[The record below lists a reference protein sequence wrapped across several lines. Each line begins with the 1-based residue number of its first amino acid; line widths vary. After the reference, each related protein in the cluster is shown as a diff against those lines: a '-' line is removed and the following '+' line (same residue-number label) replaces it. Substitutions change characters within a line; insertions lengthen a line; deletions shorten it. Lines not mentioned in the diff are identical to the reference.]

1 MLVRCKKPY
10 YDLEFKRKV
19 EYGEIFE
26 VSEERGEELTTVN
39 NKTRYILCEK
49 VAEPEKAPEPIK
61 EGQEP
66 DGETPEATK
75 EGQEPDGETPESDG
89 DGQES
94 DGETPESDGEG
105 QGSAE
110 ETEEKPKKKRGTKKA
125 EE

>member
-26 VSEERGEELTTVN
+26 VTEERGEELTTPN
-39 NKTRYILCEK
+39 NKTHYILCEK
-49 VAEPEKAPEPIK
+49 VAESAKAEEPGGETQEPVK
-61 EGQEP
+61 EGQVPDGEGQEP
-66 DGETPEATK
+66 DGE
-75 EGQEPDGETPESDG
+75 
-89 DGQES
+89 GQES
-94 DGETPESDGEG
+94 DGETPELVKEG

>member
-26 VSEERGEELTTVN
+26 VTEERGEELTTPN
-39 NKTRYILCEK
+39 NKTHYILCEK
-49 VAEPEKAPEPIK
+49 VAEPAKAEEPDG

-66 DGETPEATK
+66 DGE
-75 EGQEPDGETPESDG
+75 
-89 DGQES
+89 GQES
-94 DGETPESDGEG
+94 DGETPEPVKEG